1 MLGQSF
7 MGTAPSAPI
16 FVDLSWRPGV
26 DRGSRPLWLWQ
37 KLSGEPPNRAPATRV
52 CGLPIAVASL
62 FLEGLQRTRCCKCA
76 RKGKAFEIVEVEGS
90 GLGAVACKDFHP
102 GELVLTEEPLC
113 KFESSDA
120 SLRMVERKCANLPD
134 DLRKKVLSLEDS
146 FSFDT
151 KTFRG
156 ILETNGMVC
165 ESGSDS
171 DPKALFLEVSRFN
184 HSCNA
189 NCDYSWR
196 DRQNCMDIYAQTII
210 RAGEELCIPYIDLRE
225 PRQVRQQLLKENWRF
240 RCRCEVCCLKDFSE
254 SDRRR
259 LRLGELSALLYSSRT
274 SGRTLRIAKKL
285 LKLYN
290 DEHISAQS
298 YKLEACKFGYR
309 ASLDLNDNEIA
320 PRFAQLGLKSAMICH
335 GPEHEETQEWVDI
348 MSMWD

>member
-1 MLGQSF
+1 
-7 MGTAPSAPI
+7 
-16 FVDLSWRPGV
+16 
-26 DRGSRPLWLWQ
+26 
-37 KLSGEPPNRAPATRV
+37 
-52 CGLPIAVASL
+52 
-62 FLEGLQRTRCCKCA
+62 
-76 RKGKAFEIVEVEGS
+76 VEVEGS

-196 DRQNCMDIYAQTII
+196 DRQNRMDIYAQTII

-290 DEHISAQS
+290 DEHISAQQ
-298 YKLEACKFGYR
+298 G
-309 ASLDLNDNEIA
+309 
-320 PRFAQLGLKSAMICH
+320 
-335 GPEHEETQEWVDI
+335 
-348 MSMWD
+348 

>member
-1 MLGQSF
+1 
-7 MGTAPSAPI
+7 
-16 FVDLSWRPGV
+16 
-26 DRGSRPLWLWQ
+26 
-37 KLSGEPPNRAPATRV
+37 
-52 CGLPIAVASL
+52 
-62 FLEGLQRTRCCKCA
+62 
-76 RKGKAFEIVEVEGS
+76 
-90 GLGAVACKDFHP
+90 
-102 GELVLTEEPLC
+102 
-113 KFESSDA
+113 
-120 SLRMVERKCANLPD
+120 MVERKCANLPD

-290 DEHISAQS
+290 DEHISAQQGWIR
-298 YKLEACKFGYR
+298 LRCWVLGTMVLVVVPVPTG
-309 ASLDLNDNEIA
+309 ASLAGSTNYKIS
-320 PRFAQLGLKSAMICH
+320 AQALYPHNSINILSIR
-335 GPEHEETQEWVDI
+335 
-348 MSMWD
+348 